1 MVLFYLLR
9 NNVQNLNIPF
19 DGGVFMHNLNIGEG
33 WLGKSQYE
41 LMEDL
46 SGNYIIKITKKDNEY
61 QIYDIINKKYYNLY
75 SIHFQGEAKKHLRNI
90 DTFLT

>member
-1 MVLFYLLR
+1 
-9 NNVQNLNIPF
+9 
-19 DGGVFMHNLNIGEG
+19 
-33 WLGKSQYE
+33 
-41 LMEDL
+41 MEDL